1 MVLIPRNTVASAQ
14 RTTIATMISL
24 SKGGHHPFGV
34 NGKNPNGFNKHMD
47 EELTL
52 EEQAA
57 AYAAFLIEHELPF

>member
-1 MVLIPRNTVASAQ
+1 
-14 RTTIATMISL
+14 MISL

-34 NGKNPNGFNKHMD
+34 NEKNPNGFNKDMD

-57 AYAAFLIEHELPF
+57 AYAAFLIEYDLPF